1 MRLRGPIT
9 PGLSVYAS
17 SMLGPLAGVNFSV
30 SVLFLGGL
38 TLNDGLLL
46 AKQPCFLIS
55 RFYYVVA
62 VACSAEK
69 YAKRDSDKSRHL
81 RNFVKGQHHPV

>member
-1 MRLRGPIT
+1 MLTFMRLRGPIT

-30 SVLFLGGL
+30 SVLFLDGL

-46 AKQPCFLIS
+46 AKQINVVPIL
-55 RFYYVVA
+55 RFYRTA
-62 VACSAEK
+62 
-69 YAKRDSDKSRHL
+69 
-81 RNFVKGQHHPV
+81 G